1 MKKIYKVEDLDCA
14 VCAQKLEDGTKKI
27 LGVKDASVNFMTQK
41 LTIEFEE
48 SVNENDVMKN
58 VIKTC
63 KKILPDCTI
72 KI

>member
-1 MKKIYKVEDLDCA
+1 MKKTYKVEDLDCA
-14 VCAQKLEDGTKKI
+14 VCAQKMEDGTKKI
-27 LGVKDASVNFMTQK
+27 IGVKDASVNFMAQK

-48 SVNENDVMKN
+48 NASESDVMKE
-58 VIKTC
+58 VVKTC